1 MELRSTNFQENVA
14 GRLAR
19 IFPGAT
25 PMDVPVRV
33 ERESGKAE
41 RTTIEYATTREV
53 IFCNDTGLNLDESL
67 RLRSDDGLLDAT
79 VCVIAVHW
87 NDLKQTVAA
96 RFVTPVTNWIKA

>member
-1 MELRSTNFQENVA
+1 MELRIANFQENLA

-33 ERESGKAE
+33 ERASGKTE
-41 RTTIEYATTREV
+41 RTTIEYGTPREL
-53 IFCNDTGLNLDESL
+53 IFRNDAGLNLDESL
-67 RLRSDDGLLDAT
+67 RVRSDDGLLDVT

-96 RFVTPVTNWIKA
+96 RFLTPVTNWIKA